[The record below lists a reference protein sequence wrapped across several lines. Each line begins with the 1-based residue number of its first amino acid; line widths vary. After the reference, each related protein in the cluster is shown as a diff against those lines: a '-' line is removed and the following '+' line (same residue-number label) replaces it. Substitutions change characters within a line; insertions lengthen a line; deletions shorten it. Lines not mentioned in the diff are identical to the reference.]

1 MTEHVDKIEALLRP
15 RFQKNISLFIN
26 GEEYKKG
33 KFILFHS
40 TLLANNFYIE
50 FHIRTEKKLEIIKIP
65 YPFAIERHED
75 EEDDLFYFDY
85 RLCTLCKQ
93 NKKLEKELLEFSSTQ
108 EGFGQNKFF
117 NTILE
122 IQFT

>member
-1 MTEHVDKIEALLRP
+1 MTEPVDKIEALLRP

-26 GEEYKKG
+26 GDEYKKG

-50 FHIRTEKKLEIIKIP
+50 LHIQTEKKLETIKVP
-65 YPFAIERHED
+65 YPFTIEPHTDNE
-75 EEDDLFYFDY
+75 DLFYFDY
-85 RLCTLCKQ
+85 RLRTLCKGDV
-93 NKKLEKELLEFSSTQ
+93 KLEKELFDFASTQ
-108 EGFGQNKFF
+108 EGFEQNKFF

>member
-33 KFILFHS
+33 KFVLFHS

-65 YPFAIERHED
+65 FPFAIEQHIDD
-75 EEDDLFYFDY
+75 EELFYFDY
-85 RLCTLCKQ
+85 RLRTLCKGRG
-93 NKKLEKELLEFSSTQ
+93 KLEKELYEFASTQ
-108 EGFGQNKFF
+108 EGFVQNKFF